1 MTYPITHIDGLDA
14 VEAEVLK
21 SFGIRTT
28 DRLLDRAK
36 SLKCRKL
43 LAAQTGIG
51 EKRLLNFANACDHMR
66 IKGMGKGYVGL
77 LKAVGVKT
85 VRDLKYRT
93 PANLAKSM
101 ADINRKRKLV
111 QFLPSQKLVVR
122 WVEHAKKLPLIITY

>member
-28 DRLLDRAK
+28 ERLLDRAK

-85 VRDLKYRT
+85 VRDLKYRN